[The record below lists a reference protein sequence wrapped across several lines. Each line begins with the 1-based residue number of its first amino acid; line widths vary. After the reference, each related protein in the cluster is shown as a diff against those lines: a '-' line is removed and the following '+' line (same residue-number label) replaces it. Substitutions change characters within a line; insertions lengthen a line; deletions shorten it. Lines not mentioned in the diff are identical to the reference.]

1 MKIKNIIVFVLFLCL
16 DAVSFAQTP
25 PSVVNNPNGTVS
37 LVSGTINYTFDSKRK
52 FRVATS
58 CNNSTLNWG
67 GANQNGTKV
76 YMDSFVDVD
85 FLITPLDSTILPV
98 PANGFFYQVWRSAD
112 ILFSW
117 DASKFQLVG
126 AVSSPQTDTAVV
138 DVSKISTTLLAPGV
152 LNLHSQCLPAPQNR
166 VPAQN
171 AQYFA
176 WNFGGFVWANGS
188 RNIGRLRFKVISDF
202 YFPASP
208 VQLTSMFALPT
219 FTKIDGTLTKTKVD
233 GGVVA
238 NDDVIEIRN
247 SVNNIK
253 SGPSPAYKVD
263 LSLAGP
269 VTQVTVGETF
279 SVKLLVK
286 PATIAQSVLFVS
298 TLFAWDKT
306 KLEFMGIDKVGAK
319 ASQVSEIDLVNPTAV
334 NEAAI
339 PKDGTAHHNWLT
351 QLGNDS
357 LGSAEFLVVTLKFK
371 AVANFTE
378 TTVEV
383 IKKSDPRLVGVSVLD
398 DTGIGGSCVPGVSV
412 TGVLKNAVVRGTGQ

>member
-1 MKIKNIIVFVLFLCL
+1 MKTVLSFIVSLFLTAIVC
-16 DAVSFAQTP
+16 AQVP
-25 PSVVNNPNGTVS
+25 PTVINNPNGTVS

-85 FLITPLDSTILPV
+85 FVITPLDSTILPV

-117 DASKFQLVG
+117 DASKFQLIG

-269 VTQVTVGETF
+269 VTPVAVGDTI
-279 SVKLLVK
+279 SVKILVK
-286 PATIAQSVLFVS
+286 PVTLPQSVLSVS

-319 ASQVSEIDLVNPTAV
+319 ASQVSEIDLVGPTAV
-334 NEAAI
+334 NEVAI
-339 PKDGTAHHNWLT
+339 PKDGTAHHNWLA
-351 QLGNDS
+351 QLGGDS
-357 LGSAEFLVVTLKFK
+357 LISAESLIVTLKFK
-371 AVANFTE
+371 VVANFTE

-383 IKKSDPRLVGVSVLD
+383 IKKSDPRLVGVTVID
-398 DTGIGGSCVPGVSV
+398 DTGIGGSSVPGVYV
-412 TGVLKNAVVRGTGQ
+412 NGVLTKALIRGTL